1 MYSYFIMIWFTVS
14 KKDHASNSSFVLVIS
29 HLKRTVPELR
39 VHILTT
45 LQCCNPQLS
54 IWHSF
59 HITLLRPLREE
70 LEKRTMKPCLDVN
83 HSSAIQRWREGLVL
97 LPGVPNPRER
107 LGWLIGI
114 LSVLAGNLLLL
125 GDA

>member
-1 MYSYFIMIWFTVS
+1 MVYGL

-29 HLKRTVPELR
+29 NLKRTVPELR
-39 VHILTT
+39 AHILTT

-59 HITLLRPLREE
+59 HITLLHPLREE
-70 LEKRTMKPCLDVN
+70 LEKRTVKPCLDVN

-97 LPGVPNPRER
+97 LPGVPNARER